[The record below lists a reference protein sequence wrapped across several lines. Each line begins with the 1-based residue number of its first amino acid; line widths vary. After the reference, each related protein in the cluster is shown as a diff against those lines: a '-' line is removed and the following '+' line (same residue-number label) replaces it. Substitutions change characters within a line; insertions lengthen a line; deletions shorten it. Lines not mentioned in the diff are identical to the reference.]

1 MKKVGKIF
9 RDKIVDKIKDGV
21 TKQQASILVNYDK
34 ISSGDLSS
42 LRKNLQK
49 KKAKM
54 YASRNSLVKVAL
66 KGTEMA
72 PLAEDLKGMT
82 ALVWTDAD
90 ASEVSKLLVKF
101 SEKNETFAIRG
112 GVFQKGMLNR
122 QDVKRLADLP
132 AKEVLV
138 AQLLGTMQAPI
149 TRLARALNGKTTEL
163 ILILKQ
169 LSEKRGGN

>member
-1 MKKVGKIF
+1 MTKVGKIF
-9 RDKIVDKIKDGV
+9 RDKIVHTIKDGV
-21 TKQQASILVNYDK
+21 TKQQASILVNYNK

-42 LRKNLQK
+42 LRKNLRQ

-72 PLAEDLKGMT
+72 ALAEDLKGMT
-82 ALVWTDAD
+82 AFVWTDAD

-101 SEKNETFAIRG
+101 AEKNETFAIRG
-112 GVFQKGMLNR
+112 GVFQKSLLR
-122 QDVKRLADLP
+122 KEDVKRLADLP
-132 AKEVLV
+132 AKEVLM
-138 AQLLGTMQAPI
+138 AQLLGTMQSPI
-149 TRLARALNGKTTEL
+149 TRLARTLNGKTTEL

>member
-42 LRKNLQK
+42 LRKTLQRN
-49 KKAKM
+49 KAKM
-54 YASRNSLVKVAL
+54 YSSRNSLVKVAL
-66 KGTEMA
+66 KGTEMSR
-72 PLAEDLKGMT
+72 LAEDLKGMT
-82 ALVWTDAD
+82 AFVWTDAD
-90 ASEVSKLLVKF
+90 ASAVSKLLVKF
-101 SEKNETFAIRG
+101 AEKNETFAIRG
-112 GVFQKGMLNR
+112 GVFQKSILR
-122 QDVKRLADLP
+122 KEDIKRLADLP
-132 AKEVLV
+132 AKEVLL
-138 AQLLGTMQAPI
+138 AQLLGTLQSPM
-149 TRLARALNGKTTEL
+149 TRLARTLNGKTTEL

>member
-9 RDKIVDKIKDGV
+9 RDKIVDKIRDGV

-34 ISSGDLSS
+34 ISSGDLSG
-42 LRKNLQK
+42 LRKSLSKN
-49 KKAKM
+49 KAKM

-72 PLAEDLKGMT
+72 GLAEDLKGMT
-82 ALVWTDAD
+82 AFVWTDAD
-90 ASEVSKLLVKF
+90 ASAVSKLLVKF
-101 SEKNETFAIRG
+101 AEKNETFAIRG
-112 GVFQKGMLNR
+112 GVFQKSLLAKG
-122 QDVKRLADLP
+122 DIKRLADLP

-138 AQLLGTMQAPI
+138 AQLLGTLQSPM
-149 TRLARALNGKTTEL
+149 TRLARTLNGKTTEL
-163 ILILKQ
+163 ILLLKQ